1 METAAATDVEE
12 PPLPLLLPLP
22 LPLPL
27 GRRAL
32 QTVAAMLV
40 TLLLWLM
47 MTLAARV
54 TGDAQRALDGAF
66 WCQRKSDWWRI
77 CIT

>member
-54 TGDAQRALDGAF
+54 TVAAQRA
-66 WCQRKSDWWRI
+66 
-77 CIT
+77 